1 MRACGA
7 APVLTWRR
15 DGIAPW
21 IRAPT
26 AARDRLAPVR
36 WPRSVAGAVS
46 DAPAI
51 DIQRLNKR
59 YAGRLVLEQ
68 VSFSVGRGQVVGLL
82 GPNGAGKTT
91 LLRCLTGSLPADYGR
106 CLIDGVDPS
115 REPQAARARFG
126 YQPDLPP
133 LENEL
138 RAVEFLHFHGRLR
151 GLSGTALTQR
161 AAAVLAQVGLTSEA
175 RRLVGALSRGQRSRL
190 ALAECLLH
198 ALAGQHSILLATHHL
213 GEAAAVCDELVV
225 LVQGR
230 VRFQGPPAAF
240 AAGKDIEAAWLELA
254 GA

>member
-1 MRACGA
+1 M
-7 APVLTWRR
+7 T
-15 DGIAPW
+15 D
-21 IRAPT
+21 T
-26 AARDRLAPVR
+26 
-36 WPRSVAGAVS
+36 
-46 DAPAI
+46 PAI
-51 DIQRLNKR
+51 DVQRLNKR

-68 VSFSVGRGQVVGLL
+68 VSFAVPRGRVVGLL

-91 LLRCLTGSLPADYGR
+91 LLRCLTGSIPADYGR

-115 REPQAARARFG
+115 LDPGAARQRFG

-133 LENEL
+133 LEPEL
-138 RAVEFLHFHGRLR
+138 RAREHLQLHGRLR
-151 GLSGTALTQR
+151 GLGGASLEASIT
-161 AAAVLAQVGLTSEA
+161 AVLAHVGLASEA

-198 ALAGQHSILLATHHL
+198 APPVLILDEPAAGLDPAQVIQLRRLLRSLAGSHSILLATHHL

-230 VRFQGPPAAF
+230 VRFQGPPDAF
-240 AAGKDIEAAWLELA
+240 AAGKDLEAAWLELA